1 MSMHQEISY
10 ASLPCGVWRVVV
22 APNMVS
28 GVDVDIGNTLLCS
41 LEAQIIQNLFSVAP
55 SIV

>member
-10 ASLPCGVWRVVV
+10 ASLPCGIWHV

-28 GVDVDIGNTLLCS
+28 GVDVNIGTLLLRS
-41 LEAQIIQNLFSVAP
+41 LEIRIIQNLFSVAS